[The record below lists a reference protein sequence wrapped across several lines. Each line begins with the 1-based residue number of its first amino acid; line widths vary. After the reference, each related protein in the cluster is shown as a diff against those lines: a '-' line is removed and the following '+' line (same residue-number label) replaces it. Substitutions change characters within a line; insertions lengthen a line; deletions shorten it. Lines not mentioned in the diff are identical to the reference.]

1 MEHWDA
7 GYQAHGPKLSD
18 LATLLKWPGKS
29 PVEAGGPEHP
39 ALYHML
45 DVASVAEVLLER
57 EVMKQPG
64 RAAMALLVALH
75 DLGKINADFR
85 AMIRGEPRVGR
96 RRHWEVSEVLL
107 KQNRDLL
114 AEALG
119 VADPFSLD
127 PLLSATAGHHGRP
140 AALTQRDDQII
151 MRDCGAQ
158 ALADARLAV
167 KTLVALWPEARLAGL
182 TEAEALRLSW
192 WLPGLV
198 AAADWIG
205 SNTKW
210 FVPCAAGPDFADYLS
225 GAREKAGHAVKEAG
239 LAGALPSARPFRPFP
254 VLRPMQAACAKM
266 VLPEGPML
274 AVIEDETGAGKTE
287 AAFILAQRMLA
298 AGKGRGIFVALPTMA
313 TADAMFTRASDAL
326 TALFEGAPTLTLAHG
341 RAGLSAKLCDLVDH
355 RRAMPED
362 PGCTEWLAESR
373 RRALLGDIGV
383 GTIDQALLAV
393 LPVKWQT
400 LRHYALASKILIV
413 DEVHELG
420 EPYIDATLTQLLRM
434 HRAAGGS
441 AILLTATLPLA
452 QRQRLL
458 QVYDHEQDVDPAYP
472 ALTVAAGAKR
482 RDLPQEVGARGAVS
496 VRRLSGAD
504 EAVALLVASAR
515 HGAACVW
522 VRNAVDD
529 AIAAVQAL
537 RGLGVSAALLHA
549 RFALG
554 DRKRIEA
561 SQLARF
567 GKQGVDRAGRV
578 LVGTQVLESSLDL
591 DFDVMVSD
599 LAPMAALIQRAG
611 RLWRHM
617 DLRPATVR
625 PVASPELHVVS
636 PDPAVV
642 ENAKWLHQ
650 VLDKGAYVYD
660 AHLQWRTAD
669 HLFRVGQIVAPSGL
683 RGLIEAVHGADAAKL
698 PEALARAEVDALGK
712 DAAHAGLGW
721 QNVVKLEEGYR
732 FGGAAHDDADYPTR
746 LGQPT
751 RTLVLVRADAGKLRA
766 LFDGEEGLALS
777 EVTAAV
783 SRLAPLELPDQT
795 RADITA
801 LTAPWPEWKSHSV
814 TVCPLGANG
823 AICKGLRYDS
833 EYGLIFVPRPDGD
846 GP

>member
-1 MEHWDA
+1 
-7 GYQAHGPKLSD
+7 
-18 LATLLKWPGKS
+18 
-29 PVEAGGPEHP
+29 
-39 ALYHML
+39 ML
-45 DVASVAEVLLER
+45 DVAAVAEILLAR
-57 EVMKQPG
+57 EATNQPR
-64 RAAMALLVALH
+64 RAAFAVLVALH

-85 AMIRGEPRVGR
+85 AMIRGEARAGS

-107 KQNRDLL
+107 QKNRDVL
-114 AEALG
+114 ASAFG
-119 VADPFSLD
+119 VDDAFDLD

-140 AALTQRDDQII
+140 AAISQQDERII
-151 MRDCGAQ
+151 LRNCGAQ
-158 ALADARLAV
+158 AQADACQAITAFLE
-167 KTLVALWPEARLAGL
+167 LWPEARLSGL

-205 SNTKW
+205 SNTGW
-210 FVPCAAGPDFADYLS
+210 FVPCAAGPDLAAYLS
-225 GAREKAGHAVKEAG
+225 GAREKAKHAVAEAG
-239 LAGALPSARPFRPFP
+239 LAGAWPNSDPFRPFP
-254 VLRPMQAACAKM
+254 VLRPMQAACADIP
-266 VLPEGPML
+266 VPDGPML
-274 AVIEDETGAGKTE
+274 AVIEDGTGAGKTE

-298 AGKGRGIFVALPTMA
+298 AGKGRGLYVALPTMA
-313 TADAMFTRASDAL
+313 TADAMFTRASDSL
-326 TALFEGAPTLTLAHG
+326 TGLFDGAPTLTLAHG
-341 RAGLSAKLCDLVDH
+341 RAGLSAKLRDLVDH

-362 PGCTEWLAESR
+362 PGCTEWLFESR
-373 RRALLGDIGV
+373 RRALLADIGV

-420 EPYIDATLTQLLRM
+420 EPYIDATLTQLLKM

-458 QVYDHEQDVDPAYP
+458 QIYGHGPDVDLAYP

-482 RDLPQEVGARGAVS
+482 RDLPQDVGARGPVQ
-496 VRRLSGAD
+496 VRRLSGAED
-504 EAVALLVASAR
+504 AIALLEAAVLK
-515 HGAACVW
+515 GAACVW

-529 AIAAVQAL
+529 AIAGVQAL
-537 RGLGVSAALLHA
+537 RGRGIAADLLHA

-561 SQLARF
+561 AQLARF
-567 GKQGVDRAGRV
+567 GKNGEGRAGRV

-617 DLRPATVR
+617 DLRPVAARSVPA
-625 PVASPELHVVS
+625 PVLHVVS
-636 PDPAVV
+636 PDPSVV
-642 ENAKWLHQ
+642 KDAKWLHQ
-650 VLDKGAYVYD
+650 VLDKGAYVYG

-669 HLFRVGQIVAPSGL
+669 HLFRIGQIVAPSGL
-683 RGLIEAVHGADAAKL
+683 RGLIEAVHGADAADL
-698 PEALARAEVDALGK
+698 PEPLARAEMEAIGK
-712 DAAHAGLGW
+712 DASHAGLGW
-721 QNVVKLEEGYR
+721 QNVVRLEEGYR
-732 FGGAAHDDADYPTR
+732 FGGAAHDDAEYPTR

-751 RTLVLVRADAGKLRA
+751 RTLVLARADSGNLHPF
-766 LFDGEEGLALS
+766 FDDAEGWARS
-777 EVTAAV
+777 EVTAAA
-783 SRLAPLELPDQT
+783 SRLAPLTLPDQT
-795 RADITA
+795 SADIAAVTA
-801 LTAPWPEWKSHSV
+801 SWPEWKRRTV
-814 TVCPLGANG
+814 TVCPVAQDG
-823 AICKGLRYDS
+823 AICEGLRYHS